1 MAKGV
6 RAEIVVL
13 LGSCPFHSITSWEI
27 IDMNDRILLVEDD
40 PKLAGLIEEELTLE
54 GYQITVTHNGLD
66 GLTMARNIQPDLLI
80 LDWMLPGISGLDLCL
95 RLRSTG
101 IQIPIIML
109 TAKDE
114 IPDRVAGL
122 NAGAD
127 DYVTKPFSIEE
138 LLARVKARL
147 RRLQPEDPDTFK
159 FEDLTLNRLTREVYR
174 NSQLIEL
181 TAKEFDLLE
190 YLLRHPRQ
198 VLNRDQILEKV
209 WGYDFMG
216 ESNIIEVYIRALRL
230 KLEVNNPKRLLHTV
244 RGVGYVL
251 REYT

>member
-1 MAKGV
+1 M
-6 RAEIVVL
+6 
-13 LGSCPFHSITSWEI
+13 H
-27 IDMNDRILLVEDD
+27 DRILLVEDD

-54 GYQITVTHNGLD
+54 GYQVTVAHNGLD
-66 GLTMARNIQPDLLI
+66 GLTMARNTQPDLLI

-95 RLRSTG
+95 RLRATG

-147 RRLQPEDPDTFK
+147 RRLQPEDLDRFE
-159 FEDLTLNRLTREVYR
+159 FEDLTLNRLTHEVYR
-174 NSQLIEL
+174 QEKIVEL

-198 VLNRDQILEKV
+198 VITREQILEKV

-230 KLEVNNPKRLLHTV
+230 KLEVNNPKRLLHTI

-251 REYT
+251 RD

>member
-1 MAKGV
+1 M
-6 RAEIVVL
+6 
-13 LGSCPFHSITSWEI
+13 SDH
-27 IDMNDRILLVEDD
+27 ILVVEDD
-40 PKLAGLIEEELTLE
+40 PKLAQFMEIELRLE
-54 GYQITVTHNGLD
+54 GYEVTVAQNGFD
-66 GLTMARNIQPDLLI
+66 GLIIARDRQPDLLI
-80 LDWMLPGISGLDLCL
+80 LDWMLPGISGLDVCL

-101 IQIPIIML
+101 VEVPIILL

-114 IPDRVAGL
+114 VPDRVTGL

-127 DYVTKPFSIEE
+127 DYVTKPFSMEE

-147 RRLQPEDPDTFK
+147 RRTRPDDPNTLQ

-174 NSQLIEL
+174 ENQLIEL

-190 YLLRHPRQ
+190 FLLRNPRQ
-198 VLNRDQILEKV
+198 VMTREQILEQV

-216 ESNIIEVYIRALRL
+216 ESNIIEVYIRALRI
-230 KLEVNNPKRLLHTV
+230 KMEVNQLKRLLHTV

-251 REYT
+251 REYA

>member
-1 MAKGV
+1 M
-6 RAEIVVL
+6 
-13 LGSCPFHSITSWEI
+13 S
-27 IDMNDRILLVEDD
+27 DRILLVEDD
-40 PKLAGLIEEELTLE
+40 PKLAEFIATELSLE
-54 GYQITVTHNGLD
+54 GYEVTIATNGMD
-66 GLTMARNIQPDLLI
+66 GLTIARDAQPDLLI

-95 RLRSTG
+95 RLRKTG
-101 IQIPIIML
+101 IEVPIIIL

-147 RRLQPEDPDTFK
+147 RRTHPEETNVLV
-159 FEDLTLNRLTREVYR
+159 FEDLTLNTLTREVYR
-174 NSQLIEL
+174 GTQLIEL
-181 TAKEFDLLE
+181 TAKEFDLLQL
-190 YLLRHPRQ
+190 LLRHPCQ
-198 VLNRDQILEKV
+198 VITRERILEQV

-216 ESNIIEVYIRALRL
+216 ESNIIEVYIRALRV
-230 KLEVNNPKRLLHTV
+230 KLEASIPKRLVHTI

-251 REYT
+251 REYA

>member
-1 MAKGV
+1 
-6 RAEIVVL
+6 
-13 LGSCPFHSITSWEI
+13 
-27 IDMNDRILLVEDD
+27 MNDRILLVEDD
-40 PKLAGLIEEELTLE
+40 PKLGGFIAEELTLE
-54 GYQITVTHNGLD
+54 GYQVSVATNGLD
-66 GLTMARNIQPDLLI
+66 GLTLVRNLQPDLLI

-101 IQIPIIML
+101 IQVPIIML

-147 RRLQPEDPDTFK
+147 RRSHPEDPDLFE
-159 FEDLTLNRLTREVYR
+159 FEDLSLNRLTREVYR
-174 NSQLIEL
+174 NTQLIEL

-198 VLNRDQILEKV
+198 VMTRDQILEKV

-230 KLEVNNPKRLLHTV
+230 KLEIGNSQRLLHTV

-251 REYT
+251 REYA

>member
-1 MAKGV
+1 M
-6 RAEIVVL
+6 
-13 LGSCPFHSITSWEI
+13 S
-27 IDMNDRILLVEDD
+27 DRILLVEDD
-40 PKLAGLIEEELTLE
+40 PKLAKFIESELTLE
-54 GYQITVTHNGLD
+54 GYHVTVAPNGLD
-66 GLTMARNIQPDLLI
+66 GLMIARTAEPDLLI
-80 LDWMLPGISGLDLCL
+80 LDWMLPGISGLDICL

-101 IQIPIIML
+101 VQVPIIML

-114 IPDRVAGL
+114 VPDRVTGL

-147 RRLQPEDPDTFK
+147 RRLQPNDPDSLE
-159 FEDLTLNRLTREVYR
+159 FEDLTLNCLTREVYR
-174 NSQLIEL
+174 ENQLIEL

-190 YLLRHPRQ
+190 FLLRNPRQ
-198 VLNRDQILEKV
+198 VITRDRILEKV

-216 ESNIIEVYIRALRL
+216 ESNIIEVYIRALRI
-230 KLEVNNPKRLLHTV
+230 KLEASNSKRLLHTV

-251 REYT
+251 REPK